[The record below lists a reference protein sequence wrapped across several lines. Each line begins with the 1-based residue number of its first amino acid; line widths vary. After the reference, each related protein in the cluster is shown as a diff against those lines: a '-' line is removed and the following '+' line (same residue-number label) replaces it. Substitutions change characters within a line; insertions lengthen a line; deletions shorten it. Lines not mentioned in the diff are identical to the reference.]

1 MEIYLLMTTILKIP
15 IPKGSLI
22 NNQLN
27 PIHYADCYQ
36 AEFRTKQDITPESI
50 VIYLLNYSP
59 KWVEGLMLLRNL
71 LVKPFGLQTSNGE
84 LPILTISKGKKVSVF
99 EILERTDDEVL
110 LCYTDKHLDA
120 CLSVMLTKLHHQHEV
135 TITTTVHYNNNLGR
149 IYFFLIKP
157 FHILIVKTMLI
168 QMIRQLS

>member
-1 MEIYLLMTTILKIP
+1 MTTIHKIP

-22 NNQLN
+22 NNQ
-27 PIHYADCYQ
+27 PMSIHYVDCYQ
-36 AEFRTKQDITPESI
+36 AEFRTQRDVSVESM
-50 VIYLLNYSP
+50 VRYLLNYNP
-59 KWVEGLMLLRNL
+59 KWVEWLMLLRNL
-71 LVKPFGLQTSNGE
+71 IVKPFGLQTSNGDS
-84 LPILTISKGKKVSVF
+84 PILTIAKGKKVSVF
-99 EILERTDDEVL
+99 EILECTDDEVL

-135 TITTTVHYNNNLGR
+135 TITTIVHYHNNIGR

-157 FHILIVKTMLI
+157 FHILIVKTMII